1 MLWVKSSSLFR
12 KGSAKTLTC
21 RKNKEWHHH
30 DVWLYYVSDV
40 VTLATKKTIHDGSGG
55 IQSKYSLQVM
65 DSLSCSLQIRCLF
78 WPTTDFVTFPIHFQF
93 GFLPCERCT
102 RNFEI
107 GLETKYFFSPQGIF
121 EFVILVALFVTPEH
135 WLNTQG
141 HRQSSHR
148 MHSRELGRQFFA

>member
-1 MLWVKSSSLFR
+1 MQ
-12 KGSAKTLTC
+12 LT
-21 RKNKEWHHH
+21 N
-30 DVWLYYVSDV
+30 
-40 VTLATKKTIHDGSGG
+40 
-55 IQSKYSLQVM
+55 QM
-65 DSLSCSLQIRCLF
+65 
-78 WPTTDFVTFPIHFQF
+78 FVLTNNRLCNIPIHFQF